1 MKLRKILVQKE
12 WKKMKI
18 LKKTLYVCELCKRM
32 YESAEGAEKCEE
44 SHGGIPIPPSGS
56 TREIY
61 DKDGEFKALILF
73 AEGELL
79 DEGL

>member
-1 MKLRKILVQKE
+1 
-12 WKKMKI
+12 MKI

-44 SHGGIPIPPSGS
+44 SHGGIPVPPIGD
-56 TREIY
+56 TREIHG
-61 DKDGEFKALILF
+61 KDGEFKALIIF

>member
-1 MKLRKILVQKE
+1 
-12 WKKMKI
+12 MKI

-32 YESAEGAEKCEE
+32 YESTEGAEKCED

-61 DKDGEFKALILF
+61 DKDGEFKALIIL
-73 AEGELL
+73 AEGEA
-79 DEGL
+79 DEGLR

>member
-1 MKLRKILVQKE
+1 MIVMEVMMKT
-12 WKKMKI
+12 

-32 YESAEGAEKCEE
+32 YESTEGAEKCED

>member
-44 SHGGIPIPPSGS
+44 SHGGIPVPPSGS

>member
-1 MKLRKILVQKE
+1 
-12 WKKMKI
+12 MKI

-44 SHGGIPIPPSGS
+44 SHGGIPVPPREGS
-56 TREIY
+56 REIY
-61 DKDGEFKALILF
+61 GKDGKLKAFILS

>member
-61 DKDGEFKALILF
+61 DKDGEFKALIIF
-73 AEGELL
+73 AEGEAW
-79 DEGL
+79 

>member
-61 DKDGEFKALILF
+61 DKDGEFKALIIF
-73 AEGELL
+73 AEGEM

>member
-1 MKLRKILVQKE
+1 
-12 WKKMKI
+12 
-18 LKKTLYVCELCKRM
+18 M

-44 SHGGIPIPPSGS
+44 SHGGIPKPPVGDSRG
-56 TREIY
+56 IFH
-61 DKDGEFKALILF
+61 KDGEFKALILF

>member
-1 MKLRKILVQKE
+1 
-12 WKKMKI
+12 MKI

-32 YESAEGAEKCEE
+32 YESAEGAEKCED

>member
-32 YESAEGAEKCEE
+32 YESKKLARTCEDF
-44 SHGGIPIPPSGS
+44 HGGIPVPPREGS
-56 TREIY
+56 REIY
-61 DKDGEFKALILF
+61 GQDGKLKAFILS